1 MKRPRIVWFVAVWCF
16 LALLPQVTIPYTSWM
31 RAHGAHGQ
39 TPPVLVFAL
48 FILAFTFV
56 AWQAAGLSQMR
67 RFNRWFAVVFF
78 VWWSISLLWKSM
90 TVLRVPTGKVI
101 TASLFISLLVA
112 LNLLSAWYLSRRS
125 FREFAVQFV
134 AERDKER
141 NSRMMQEDAQTKLL
155 DEIRRNKK

>member
-1 MKRPRIVWFVAVWCF
+1 
-16 LALLPQVTIPYTSWM
+16 
-31 RAHGAHGQ
+31 
-39 TPPVLVFAL
+39 VFAL